1 MFGTWDFLEEYD
13 YLGHNLIHYD
23 HKVIILREVLNN
35 NRREWKYFGSWLDAF
50 QFLYFFTMS
59 TKRRW
64 IESLTNRGVIS
75 IIWDTDLEIYE
86 QELIKDIQ
94 EIYDYKYSSLG
105 IDELEEIK
113 ADTTEEEM
121 QKSINDLIYALDF
134 IYKKDAIEM
143 N

>member
-1 MFGTWDFLEEYD
+1 MRKNYKKKALYHLKNRMFGTWDFLEEYD

-64 IESLTNRGVIS
+64 IESLTNRGVI
-75 IIWDTDLEIYE
+75 
-86 QELIKDIQ
+86 
-94 EIYDYKYSSLG
+94 
-105 IDELEEIK
+105 K